1 MEKEVYWFIEGQLK
15 ILKENKNINIYFVN
29 ILDGDEAYN
38 GMKKFNYIKNLPE
51 YTNMYILVI

>member
-1 MEKEVYWFIEGQLK
+1 MYWFIEGQLK